1 MYFNRKKENDPGS
14 GNASL
19 EKIAIFSS
27 ITLIYTGFSAAYL
40 FISLF
45 LLQQKNAPLPEIG
58 IIYLATGGIDIIV
71 QTVGG
76 RLSDRLGTKTVMAV
90 GLMGSAAIYLLFIC
104 LILANGAVLLYIL
117 VFPILGLF
125 GGLFQLALSSYV
137 SDRERDEMAGGLSR
151 LYVGLNLGFTI
162 GPVTGGFVIS
172 YLGYSYLF
180 LMGLVTSFAAM
191 AVIVIGVKA
200 NPKFADRAAGTQ
212 KIEKTRVLRQKGVFP
227 LLMLVF
233 VSWFVISYQAVPL
246 SIFESR
252 FLVLT
257 SIEIGIVLSTNGF
270 LITIFQVPIS
280 RLIGVERNG
289 RLIPVAIGS
298 VIMAAGYAIISFS
311 HTFLP
316 MIIAI
321 AVTTLG
327 EMMIAVPTQ
336 VVITMF
342 SRSHNRGQ
350 YQGYYFAFSRGGASF
365 SSFAGLVLFSY
376 FIIHSQYAWYIVI
389 ALSLIAAMAYYIL
402 SPTIVREYGIN
413 SEQEIRI

>member
-1 MYFNRKKENDPGS
+1 M
-14 GNASL
+14 